1 MRAERRTVV
10 RGCIEDA
17 HDYANRFWDS
27 QRNGDFFQTDN
38 FRVPAFR
45 WKPRNRKKLAQ
56 SWGELD
62 CLAGPQC
69 DRIGG
74 MANIDFSLLDVP
86 RSVPIDDPE
95 AYLRAVMAWHF
106 GEDTGSP
113 FWLRTAQTLNFNPLT
128 DIKTFMDLR
137 LFPNLVNE
145 LRSVPVEDL
154 IPRGYGSQGSQ
165 PPLPQIFESGG
176 TTGAPKRTAQLPDWI
191 EQVIDWQ
198 TEDFATGGFLPGQGF
213 LCLMPSGP
221 HGVGYFSRLV
231 SERLGSVFHP
241 IDIDPRW
248 VKKIAARNAATEVA
262 AYIDHV
268 IEQAVFIL
276 QTQNV
281 ANLHTTP
288 PLLDAMARN
297 DHVVDLVN
305 AKIRYLLLSGAHV
318 DVDTL
323 DLLREVF
330 PATTITMAFGS
341 TMVLSQ
347 AVTRTA
353 DGDAFVFDPRTPYVI
368 FWVIDPDTGEQVP
381 YGQLGQV
388 VMNHISKGMFI
399 PNNLERDQAI
409 RMPGPAGEIS
419 DSVSEVRP
427 VATFEGEAVI
437 EGVY

>member
-1 MRAERRTVV
+1 
-10 RGCIEDA
+10 
-17 HDYANRFWDS
+17 
-27 QRNGDFFQTDN
+27 
-38 FRVPAFR
+38 
-45 WKPRNRKKLAQ
+45 
-56 SWGELD
+56 
-62 CLAGPQC
+62 
-69 DRIGG
+69 
-74 MANIDFSLLDVP
+74 MADIDFSLLDVP
-86 RSVPIDDPE
+86 RSAPIDDPE
-95 AYLRAVMAWHF
+95 AYLRAAMAWHF

-113 FWLRTAQTLNFNPLT
+113 FWLRTAGTLNFDPLT
-128 DIKTFMDLR
+128 DIKTFTDLR

-145 LRSVPVEDL
+145 LRNVPVEDL
-154 IPRGYGSQGSQ
+154 IPRGYGF
-165 PPLPQIFESGG
+165 PAPLPQIFESGG
-176 TTGAPKRTAQLPDWI
+176 TTGAPKRTVQLPDWI
-191 EQVIDWQ
+191 AQVVEWQ
-198 TEDFATGGFLPGQGF
+198 TEDFATGGFLPGRGF

-248 VKKIAARNAATEVA
+248 VKKIAARNAAAEVE

-268 IEQAVFIL
+268 IEQAMFIL

-288 PLLDAMARN
+288 PLLAAIARN
-297 DHVVDLVN
+297 DAVVDLVN
-305 AKIRYLLLSGAHV
+305 AKIGYLLLSGAHV
-318 DVDTL
+318 DADTL
-323 DLLREVF
+323 DVLRDIF
-330 PATTITMAFGS
+330 PTTTITMAFGS

-353 DGDAFVFDPRTPYVI
+353 DGESFVFHPRTPYVV

-381 YGQLGQV
+381 YGELGQV

-409 RMPGPAGEIS
+409 RMPGPAGQIS

-427 VATFEGEAVI
+427 VTTFEGEAVI